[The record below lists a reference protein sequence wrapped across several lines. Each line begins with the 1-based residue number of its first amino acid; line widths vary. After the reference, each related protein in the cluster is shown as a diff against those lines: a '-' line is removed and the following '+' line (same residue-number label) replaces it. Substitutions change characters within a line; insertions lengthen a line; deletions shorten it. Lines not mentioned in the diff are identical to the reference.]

1 MLPPLRVLLAQTAA
15 GAVINMA
22 HRVLA
27 NPLAFL
33 SHHLQI
39 LDFLVVVTS
48 LLKAIPGLPEVS
60 ALRAFRVLR
69 PLRSLSRIRGLRMMV
84 KSLLSSLPALGNVG
98 LLLCFAF
105 GLYAILGLAVFQ
117 GLTHARCRLTLAPVA
132 IPASHLQ
139 AWAWT
144 GVPSAMPW
152 VAASDYQGVLP
163 RVSTSPLLNDTGLPP
178 GDRAALFFEMTQRFF
193 SGNQPEDAVYGPAAG
208 PGASPD
214 SQVPWQ
220 APSPY
225 YVDYEAATAYVSS
238 IVNNRTAFPFCGAGQ
253 LVNALANS
261 STGERWASS
270 GIPLA
275 DDSWTTESSPWT
287 TPRMCVWLI
296 DGNDDRVCSLSG
308 ASALPGAYTC
318 QIDPSVDDA
327 LPLQLHP
334 PSDAAVANA
343 TLALRFAPRT
353 CGSSWDDFDHPRFA
367 DAGVMSYGSETYALE
382 GGFVSFDSFPS
393 AILLLYQ

>member
-1 MLPPLRVLLAQTAA
+1 MPSVTRLRHGRDVTIIASSLFRFT
-15 GAVINMA
+15 VT
-22 HRVLA
+22 V
-27 NPLAFL
+27 
-33 SHHLQI
+33 QI

-105 GLYAILGLAVFQ
+105 GIYAILGLAVFQ

-132 IPASHLQ
+132 IPVSHLQ
-139 AWAWT
+139 SWSWT
-144 GVPSAMPW
+144 GSPNGSDMPW
-152 VAASDYQGVLP
+152 VAAGEMQGVLP
-163 RVSTSPLLNDTGLPP
+163 RVVTSPLLNGSGLPP
-178 GDRAALFFEMTQRFF
+178 GDRAPLFYEMSGRFF
-193 SGNQPEDAVYGPAAG
+193 SGNGPDDAVYGPAAG
-208 PGASPD
+208 PGASPA
-214 SQVPWQ
+214 SQLPWD

-225 YVDYEAATAYVSS
+225 YVDYGAATAYIYS

-253 LVNALANS
+253 LVNPLANGS
-261 STGERWASS
+261 SGERWPAS
-270 GIPLA
+270 GIPL
-275 DDSWTTESSPWT
+275 SESTWTDETSPWA

-296 DGNDDRVCSLSG
+296 DEDDDRVCSLSG
-308 ASALPGAYTC
+308 PGMGAYAC
-318 QIDPSVDDA
+318 QIDPSVDEA
-327 LPLQLHP
+327 LPLQLQP
-334 PSDAAVANA
+334 PSDLAVANA

-353 CGSSWDDFDHPRFA
+353 CGSSWDSFDNPRFA

-393 AILLLYQ
+393 ALLLLYQ